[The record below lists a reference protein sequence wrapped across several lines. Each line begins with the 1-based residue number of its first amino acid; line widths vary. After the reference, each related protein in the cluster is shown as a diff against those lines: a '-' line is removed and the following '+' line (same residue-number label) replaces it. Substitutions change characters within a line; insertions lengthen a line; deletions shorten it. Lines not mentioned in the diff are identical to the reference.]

1 VVHRSVNK
9 LHFTLL
15 LDHLG
20 QDPFLSLRLS
30 ATPLSIL
37 IRDSSKHY
45 ILSTFQCHSSTLEV
59 FESKTLIADISL
71 ITILFRLAKTD
82 SVQQNVLLWFDLW
95 HSTNSYISHPCPSLQ
110 VVEVLEEIGDGSR
123 CCKFHNIIGIS
134 SSVGSCSKPSSHVLE
149 QLLRCSDS
157 CDTYCYLE
165 AWKFLMYKLT
175 WSSLLAAIVCWFET
189 KMG

>member
-1 VVHRSVNK
+1 MQHPSAFWSETLANTTFCP
-9 LHFTLL
+9 HFSAIPRLL
-15 LDHLG
+15 KCLKVKRWLQIFHW
-20 QDPFLSLRLS
+20 SR
-30 ATPLSIL
+30 
-37 IRDSSKHY
+37 
-45 ILSTFQCHSSTLEV
+45 
-59 FESKTLIADISL
+59 
-71 ITILFRLAKTD
+71 TILFRLAKTD